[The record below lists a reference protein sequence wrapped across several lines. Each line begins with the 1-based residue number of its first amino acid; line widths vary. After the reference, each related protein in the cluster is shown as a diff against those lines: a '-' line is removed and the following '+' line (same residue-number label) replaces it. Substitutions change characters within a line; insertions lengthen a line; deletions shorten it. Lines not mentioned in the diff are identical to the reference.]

1 MAGNLYSAVKA
12 YFKNYFDM
20 SADLDDHATAVKSI
34 IDGVSFKGTNIVIL
48 IIATFIASLGLN
60 TTSAAVIIGAM
71 LVSPLMGPIIGI
83 GLGVGIY
90 DFDLIKRS
98 FRNLAMAAGFSV
110 IASTV
115 YFAVSPVS
123 SGHSEL
129 LARTSPTIYDVFIG
143 FFGGAAGIVALSSKH
158 KGNVLPG
165 VAIATALMPPL
176 CTAGYGLGTLN
187 LQYFFGAFY
196 LFLINCIF
204 IAFATTLGVK
214 FLKFP
219 RKTDLDPVMSKKM
232 KRIIYAIIILTM
244 APSIWLTIN
253 MWRENAFVSRAE
265 SFVEKEFVFPN
276 TKIISKEVK
285 FAHGE
290 KFIKVSLIGDKLDTD
305 SLRTAMQAKLVK
317 EGIDDV
323 QLEIEQGVAF
333 AREKV
338 SVSGVFNEIYATNM
352 AKINAQSHQIDSLN
366 AVISK
371 NIFHNTISTQ
381 IAPEIKAIFPQISDI
396 ALSSSVFCNV
406 ATNQTDTVNIAMLR
420 LSANFPA
427 AERKKFCDYLEARTS
442 LRNIRIVEA
451 TFEPEYKANTSAE

>member
-12 YFKNYFDM
+12 YFKNFFDM

-60 TTSAAVIIGAM
+60 TNSAAVIIGAM

-219 RKTDLDPVMSKKM
+219 RKTDLDPVWSKKM
-232 KRIIYAIIILTM
+232 KRIIYAIVILTM

-317 EGIDDV
+317 EGIGDV

-427 AERKKFCDYLEARTS
+427 AERKKFCDYIEARTS

-451 TFEPEYKANTSAE
+451 TFEPEYKANTSAQ

>member
-1 MAGNLYSAVKA
+1 MTGNLYSAVKA
-12 YFKNYFDM
+12 YLKNYFDM

-60 TTSAAVIIGAM
+60 TNSAAVIIGAM

-333 AREKV
+333 AREEV

-427 AERKKFCDYLEARTS
+427 AERKKFCDYIEARTS

-451 TFEPEYKANTSAE
+451 TFRPEYEAQPSAE

>member
-12 YFKNYFDM
+12 YLKNYFDM

-60 TTSAAVIIGAM
+60 TNSAAVIIGAM

-187 LQYFFGAFY
+187 PQYFFGAFY

-219 RKTDLDPVMSKKM
+219 RKTDLDPVWSKKM
-232 KRIIYAIIILTM
+232 KRIIYAIVVLTM

-406 ATNQTDTVNIAMLR
+406 ATNQTDTVNIALLR